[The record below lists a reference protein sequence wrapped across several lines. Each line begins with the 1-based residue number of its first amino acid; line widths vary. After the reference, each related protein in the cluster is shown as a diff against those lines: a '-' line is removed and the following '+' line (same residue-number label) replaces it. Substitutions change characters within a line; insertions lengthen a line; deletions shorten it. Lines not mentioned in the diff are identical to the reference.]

1 MEQKYR
7 EKTSENIK
15 EHFIERFYRDNLKL
29 EHTARLNIYTD
40 NFILFYYQIRYF
52 TDNLLEILP
61 DCIKYCQFYLNTVTL
76 IFILPFYA

>member
-29 EHTARLNIYTD
+29 EHSAGLNIFTD
-40 NFILFYYQIRYF
+40 NFLLFYCQVRYF
-52 TDNLLEILP
+52 TDNL
-61 DCIKYCQFYLNTVTL
+61 
-76 IFILPFYA
+76 